1 MGIINANL
9 GAVLEKNVKFVL
21 SKSIPN
27 MLPSKKMHFEISERK
42 ILLRLFD
49 VLTVI
54 GALTLVGHIFDF
66 RYFTIT
72 QASFYWTLVLALYL
86 NVLGTVFEMYNLQV
100 ASSQFQI
107 IKSIVL
113 TSSTTVLFFLLTPI
127 FTPVLPSNRLQ
138 IVYFFLAITVS
149 LFIWRLFY
157 QRFLASQRFVKK
169 VILVC
174 DQNQLEQLVTSL
186 ESADPHYKIVGF
198 VDTDSQKIGDDMVS
212 VIRPVGIPDLE
223 DFVKQNGVSEI
234 VIASQKTDG
243 ITVDLYNNLLVLL
256 ESGFGIKAYTQ
267 VYEAITHRIPIQHFE
282 KDFYRYFPF
291 SRSNQNRLY
300 LLIIKLFE
308 VAFSLIGLL
317 VGLLILPFV
326 LIGNLIGNRGPLFY
340 TQTRVGKNGIPFE
353 IYKYRTMIKNAES
366 GGIKFATQGDARITS
381 FGKILRKTRIDEIP
395 QFINILKG
403 DMGFIGPRPERPFFV
418 KELAAVMP
426 FYETRH
432 VIKPGLTGWA
442 QVNYSYGESIEES
455 LIKLQYDLYYIK
467 HRSIFLDLNIIIKT
481 FSTVLFY
488 RGQ

>member
-1 MGIINANL
+1 M
-9 GAVLEKNVKFVL
+9 L
-21 SKSIPN
+21 S
-27 MLPSKKMHFEISERK
+27 SKKMHFEISERK

-54 GALTLVGHIFDF
+54 GALSFVGHTFDVG
-66 RYFTIT
+66 YFCIT
-72 QASFYWTLVLALYL
+72 DASFYWTFVLALYL

-100 ASSQFQI
+100 ASSQYQI
-107 IKSIVL
+107 IKSILL

-138 IVYFFLAITVS
+138 IVYFFLSITLS

-157 QRFLASQRFVKK
+157 QKFLASQRFVKK
-169 VILVC
+169 VIIVC
-174 DQNQLEQLVTSL
+174 DQNQLEQLVDSL
-186 ESADPHYKIVGF
+186 EKADPHYKVIGF
-198 VDTDSQKIGDDMVS
+198 VDTDSLNANVDAEMVS
-212 VIRPVGIPDLE
+212 IIRPVSLDEIE
-223 DFVKQNGVSEI
+223 IFVRKNGVSEV

-243 ITVDLYNNLLVLL
+243 ITVELYNNLLMLL
-256 ESGFGIKAYTQ
+256 ENGYVIRAYTQ
-267 VYEAITHRIPIQHFE
+267 VYESITHRIPIQHFD

-308 VAFSLIGLL
+308 VAFSLVGLFI
-317 VGLLILPFV
+317 GLLILPFV

-340 TQTRVGKNGIPFE
+340 TQTRVGKNGVPFE

-381 FGKILRKTRIDEIP
+381 FGRILRKTRIDEIP

-418 KELAAVMP
+418 KELAAIMP

-467 HRSIFLDLNIIIKT
+467 HRSIFLDLNIVIKT

>member
-1 MGIINANL
+1 M
-9 GAVLEKNVKFVL
+9 L
-21 SKSIPN
+21 S
-27 MLPSKKMHFEISERK
+27 SKKMHFEVSERK

-49 VLTVI
+49 VLAVI
-54 GALTLVGHIFDF
+54 GGLSFVGHTFNF
-66 RYFTIT
+66 SYFTIT
-72 QASFYWTLVLALYL
+72 EGSFYWTVVLALYL
-86 NVLGTVFEMYNLQV
+86 NILGTVFEMYNLQV
-100 ASSQFQI
+100 ASNQFQI

-127 FTPVLPSNRLQ
+127 FTPLLPSNRLQ
-138 IVYFFLAITVS
+138 IIYFFLSITIS

-157 QRFLASQRFVKK
+157 QKFLASQRFVKK
-169 VILVC
+169 VIIVC
-174 DQNQLEQLVTSL
+174 DQNQLEELTTSL
-186 ESADPHYKIVGF
+186 EKADPHYKVVGF
-198 VDTDSQKIGDDMVS
+198 VDTDSQNANVDADMVS
-212 VIRPVGIPDLE
+212 IIRPVNLDEIE
-223 DFVKQNGVSEI
+223 IFVRKNGVSEI

-243 ITVDLYNNLLVLL
+243 ITVELYNNLLVLL
-256 ESGFGIKAYTQ
+256 ENGFVIRAYTQ
-267 VYEAITHRIPIQHFE
+267 VYEAITHRIPIQHFD

-300 LLIIKLFE
+300 LLIVRLLE
-308 VAFSLIGLL
+308 LTFSIIGLL
-317 VGLLILPFV
+317 GGLVILPFV

-340 TQTRVGKNGIPFE
+340 TQTRVGKNGVPFE

-366 GGIKFATQGDARITS
+366 GGIKFATQGDARITP
-381 FGKILRKTRIDEIP
+381 FGRLLRKSRIDEIP

-467 HRSIFLDLNIIIKT
+467 HRSIFLDLNIVIKT